1 MSVYVCGSYCMG
13 AGRGQETFSF
23 KNLDKIVFLKIFS
36 VLYSVL
42 SLFDVYF
49 VLFTHIN
56 TYRAIL
62 V

>member
-1 MSVYVCGSYCMG
+1 MWYCMG

-23 KNLDKIVFLKIFS
+23 KNYNYKIDKIVFLKIFS